1 MIEFCKRTIGS
12 RLVWLV
18 VCVCINSVGFG
29 QGRQVDEIKVPD
41 PESVTVNASDGVPI
55 RCSYYAGGFIETAGD
70 KKGKPKVEK
79 KPGKEVV
86 PVILLHGWDGRR
98 RNFDELA
105 TTLQKRGHA
114 VIVPDL
120 RGHGDSTTVTLA
132 NGEVKEIDR
141 DRMRSTDIAGMV
153 RDVEACKQFLLDK
166 NNAAEVNIEQLCV
179 VGADVGAI
187 VAVNWAAYDWS
198 RRQLPA
204 FKQGQDVKA
213 LVLISPKYSF
223 KGFSLQKPLLHP
235 IIKRTLSIMLIVGED
250 DRSAASDANK
260 IHGQLEKMRD
270 DPPENPEER
279 LKKQDLFYLKPNTTL
294 QGTQLINVPSFPLR
308 NNIAL
313 FIDLRLV
320 RNSDL
325 FPWMERKNPLGTN

>member
-1 MIEFCKRTIGS
+1 MNGS
-12 RLVWLV
+12 FNRNTGTVLVWLLL
-18 VCVCINSVGFG
+18 CLCMASDGFG
-29 QGRQVDEIKVPD
+29 QGRKEEDLKVPD
-41 PESVTVNASDGVPI
+41 PETITVDAKDGVPI
-55 RCSYYAGGFIETAGD
+55 RCSYYPGGFVETAGD
-70 KKGKPKVEK
+70 KKDKPKVEK

-98 RNFDELA
+98 RDFDELA

-120 RGHGDSTTVTLA
+120 RGHGDSASVLLP
-132 NGEVKEIDR
+132 NGETKEIDR
-141 DRMRSTDIAGMV
+141 DRMRSTDMAGLLF
-153 RDVEACKQFLLDK
+153 DIEACKKFLMDK
-166 NNAAEVNIEQLCV
+166 NNEGQVNIELLCV

-187 VAVNWAAYDWS
+187 AAVNWAAYDWS

-213 LVLISPKYSF
+213 LVLISPMSSF
-223 KGFSLQKPLLHP
+223 KGFTLQKALAHP
-235 IIKRTLSIMLIVGED
+235 IIQKSLSVMLIVGD
-250 DRSAASDANK
+250 ADRTASRDAK
-260 IHGQLEKMRD
+260 QMHTRLEKMRD

-279 LKKQDLFYLKPNTTL
+279 LKKQDLFFLKPNTTL
-294 QGTQLINVPSFPLR
+294 QGTQLINVPSLPLR

-320 RNSDL
+320 RNADL
-325 FPWMERKNPLGTN
+325 FPWTERKSPLGTD